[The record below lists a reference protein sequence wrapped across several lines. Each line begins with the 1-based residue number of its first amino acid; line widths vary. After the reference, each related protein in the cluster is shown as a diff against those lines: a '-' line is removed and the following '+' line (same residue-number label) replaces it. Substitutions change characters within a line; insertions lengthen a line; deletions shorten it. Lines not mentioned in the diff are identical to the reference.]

1 MKPKT
6 IKQLMTEA
14 GVKWIPVEGELPPR
28 VYTPFR
34 EVKNQFKEMVY
45 HEGGMSTLSR

>member
-6 IKQLMTEA
+6 IEQLMTEA
-14 GVKWIPVEGELPPR
+14 GVKWRPVDKESQPR
-28 VYTPFR
+28 IHTPFR

-45 HEGGMSTLSR
+45 YES